1 MKKLML
7 MLACLLMTVGVAIA
21 QTHVKG
27 TVVSAED
34 GEPIIGA
41 TVLAKGTTV
50 GISTDIN
57 GNFELNVPA
66 NVKTLVV
73 SFVGMLS
80 QEVSV
85 KPNVYVTLESDSQV
99 LDDVMV
105 VAYGT
110 AKRSAFT
117 GSAAEVKSED
127 ITAHV
132 ASSATSAIVGKVAG
146 VQATTG
152 GGGPGSSPVIRIR
165 GIGSM
170 NASSAPLYIVDG
182 APLDGATTDINPN
195 DIESISVL
203 KDASASAIYGARGAN
218 GVVII
223 TTKSAKAGRDAEI
236 FVDAKFG
243 SNSRLVPNYDVITD
257 PGEYY
262 ETVYK
267 GLYGSKYYH
276 GASVGDAHAF
286 ANKNLLD
293 RNNGGVGYLVYS
305 LPQGEK
311 LVGTNFKL
319 NPKATLGYSDGQYY
333 YTPDNWYDEA
343 FHNSFRQEYNV
354 SVKGTEGKLSYYA
367 GLGYLQDGGMV
378 SNSDYKRYTGRANVT
393 YQAKKWLKFSTNMS
407 YTHTDRMNGGGVSSS
422 YGSSGNLF
430 YIANSIAPIYPLYVR
445 NADGS
450 LMIQDGRQVYDR
462 NQTNF
467 KRPAIVGN
475 AFGDNEL
482 DSKKTVR
489 DVLISKVQ
497 ADITPVKGLTLTAA
511 LTAQNT
517 TSRTNN
523 LYSPFGSNAATDGW
537 VSVSS
542 SRYFSTNM
550 QFLANYTATFA
561 EKHNVSA
568 LVGYE
573 QYNLKDQY
581 LRGDNSR
588 LFSPFQGELDN
599 ALGKADMSVSS
610 SSDSYMTEGILGRVS
625 YDYDERYFV
634 SGSIRRDASSRFA
647 PGHRWGTFGSV
658 GLAWQ
663 LNKEAFMKDITWIDL
678 LKLKASWGAQGN
690 DNIGGYHVYADIYS
704 TAYNEDTGEYTV
716 SLSSKGNE
724 NLTWETSKSWNVGFD
739 FSVLKHRINGT
750 VEFYHRATSDMLYT
764 RRIPLSSG
772 LAVSS
777 YPVNIGSMFNRGL
790 EISVD
795 GSVYRNKNIDWT
807 LNANFTFNHNEI
819 TELDPS
825 VPETGL
831 TYSSSII
838 KVGGSIYQAY
848 MLKYAGVERETGK
861 ALYYMDEKDSDG
873 NVIGQK
879 TTTNYED
886 ATYYDCGTTLP
897 TVVGGFG
904 TTFTAYGFDIAAQ
917 FSFQLGGK
925 IYDGSY
931 QRTMGYDPGSN
942 MHKDLRN
949 AWTEDNRD
957 TNIPRWSSAA
967 ADDGFLVG
975 SQTAIDYF
983 LTSSDYLSLSNLS
996 VGYSIP
1002 KKWAKKMAMSNLR
1015 VYFAGENLFL
1025 LTKRQGL
1032 DPRYNYG
1039 LGSMTSGSGM
1049 LSDSYAAGRSI
1060 TGGIS
1065 LTF

>member
-1 MKKLML
+1 M
-7 MLACLLMTVGVAIA
+7 A

-50 GISTDIN
+50 GISTDID

-66 NVKTLVV
+66 GVKTLVV
-73 SFVGMLS
+73 SFVGMNT
-80 QEVSV
+80 QEVAV
-85 KPNVYVTLESDSQV
+85 KPNVFVTLESDSQV

-127 ITAHV
+127 ITSHV

-146 VQATTG
+146 VTATTG
-152 GGGPGSSPVIRIR
+152 NGGPGSSPTIRIR

-170 NASSAPLYIVDG
+170 SASNDPLYIVDG
-182 APLDGATTDINPN
+182 APLDGATADINPN

-223 TTKSAKAGRDAEI
+223 TTKSAKAGRDAEVN
-236 FVDAKFG
+236 FDAKFG
-243 SNSRLVPNYDVITD
+243 SNSRLVPNYDVITE

-262 ETVYK
+262 ETAYK
-267 GLYGSKYYH
+267 ALYGSQYYH

-286 ANKNLLD
+286 ANKNLLNQ
-293 RNNGGVGYLVYS
+293 NNGGLGYLVYT
-305 LPQGEK
+305 LPQGEN

-319 NPKATLGYSDGQYY
+319 NPNAKLGYSDGQYY

-343 FHNSFRQEYNV
+343 FSNSFRQEYNV

-367 GLGYLQDGGMV
+367 GLGYLKDGGMV
-378 SNSDYKRYTGRANVT
+378 TNSDYNRYTARANVT
-393 YQAKKWLKFSTNMS
+393 YQAKKWMKFSTNMS
-407 YTHTDRMNGGGVSSS
+407 YTHTDRLNGGGVSSS

-430 YIANSIAPIYPLYVR
+430 YIANSMGPIYPLYVR

-450 LMIQDGRQVYDR
+450 LMKQDGRQIYDR

-467 KRPAIVGN
+467 KRPSIVGN
-475 AFGDNEL
+475 AFGDNEV
-482 DSKKTVR
+482 DVKKSLR
-489 DVLISKVQ
+489 DVFMGKAQVDL
-497 ADITPVKGLTLTAA
+497 TPVKGLTLTAA

-517 TSRTNN
+517 TGRYNY
-523 LYSPFGSNAATDGW
+523 LYSPFGSNAAYDGFA
-537 VSVSS
+537 SVGSD
-542 SRYFSTNM
+542 RMFSTNM

-573 QYNLKDQY
+573 QYNLKDQSI
-581 LRGDNSR
+581 DASNSR
-588 LFSPFQGELDN
+588 LFSPFIGELDN
-599 ALGKADMSVSS
+599 ALGKADMEASS
-610 SSDSYMTEGILGRVS
+610 STDTYMTEGILGRVS
-625 YDYDERYFV
+625 YDYDERYFL
-634 SGSIRRDASSRFA
+634 SASIRRDASSRFA

-663 LNKEAFMKDITWIDL
+663 LTKESFMKDITWLDL
-678 LKLKASWGAQGN
+678 LKLKASWGTQGN
-690 DNIGGYHVYADIYS
+690 DDLLIGYHSYADRYS
-704 TAYNEDTGEYTV
+704 TAYNEETGEYTV
-716 SLSSKGNE
+716 KMYAKGNE
-724 NLTWETSKSWNVGFD
+724 NLTWESSKAWNVGFD
-739 FSVLKHRINGT
+739 FSALKYRVNGT
-750 VEFYHRATSDMLYT
+750 VEFYHRATADMLYS

-772 LAVSS
+772 LAVNT
-777 YPVNIGSMFNRGL
+777 YPVNVGSMFNRGI
-790 EISVD
+790 EITLD
-795 GSVYRNKNIDWT
+795 GSPIRTKNIDWNINMN
-807 LNANFTFNHNEI
+807 LSFNHNEI

-825 VPETGL
+825 IPETGL
-831 TYSSSII
+831 TGTGSII
-838 KVGGSIYQAY
+838 KVGCTRYQTY
-848 MLKYAGVERETGK
+848 MIKYAGVEPETGL
-861 ALYYMDEKDSDG
+861 AQYYMDVKDDDG
-873 NVIGQK
+873 NVTGQT
-879 TTTNYED
+879 TTTNYEK
-886 ATYYDCGTTLP
+886 ATKYDCGTTLP
-897 TVVGGFG
+897 TVFGGFG
-904 TTFTAYGFDIAAQ
+904 TTLTAYGFDLAAQ
-917 FSFQLGGK
+917 FTFQLGGQ

-942 MHKDLRN
+942 MHKDLRR

-957 TNIPRWSSAA
+957 TDIPRWSSAV

-975 SQTAIDYF
+975 SQTPIDFF
-983 LTSSDYLSLSNLS
+983 LTSSNYLSLSNLT
-996 VGYSIP
+996 VGYTIP
-1002 KKWAKKMAMSNLR
+1002 KKLAKKIAMSNLR
-1015 VYFAGENLFL
+1015 IYFAGENLFL
-1025 LTKRQGL
+1025 LTKRKGL
-1032 DPRYNYG
+1032 DPRYSMG
-1039 LGSMTSGSGM
+1039 TGSMTSGTGM
-1049 LSDSYAAGRSI
+1049 MSDAYSAGRSI